1 MFSKSFLLD
10 HRALALRWADA
21 GDGLSEILTM
31 HGNFLSN
38 RNPVEL
44 LDQASIWNHTIRR
57 GSQEMVNSDMKLDL
71 SCLNQQNYGFFQ
83 TAESYDVNCVWIF
96 NRFFTS
102 RADGMNKTELRFE
115 NGSTISVHAN
125 KSFID
130 QQRKRLHRVDKPIC
144 QLNYIL
150 PGSKEF
156 NYHYYSIE
164 HQ

>member
-10 HRALALRWADA
+10 HRALALRWANGD
-21 GDGLSEILTM
+21 DGLSEILTT

-38 RNPVEL
+38 RNPMEL
-44 LDQASIWNHTIRR
+44 LDQASIWNHTIRS
-57 GSQEMVNSDMKLDL
+57 GSHMKPDP

-83 TAESYDVNCVWIF
+83 TAESRDVNCVWIF

-102 RADGMNKTELRFE
+102 RAVGMNKTELRFE
-115 NGSTISVHAN
+115 NGSTISVHAS

-130 QQRKRLHRVDKPIC
+130 QQRKRLHRADKPIC